1 MNDFFQLDSIA
12 KSLPEDSI
20 KLGHV
25 VKNVDWSDEENIK
38 VCFILEMGS
47 A

>member
-1 MNDFFQLDSIA
+1 MINLQLDSIA

-20 KLGHV
+20 RLGHV

-38 VCFILEMGS
+38 V
-47 A
+47 